1 MINMNKLTG
10 RNFEKPMLRR
20 ERSSDYNLFDPNF
33 KVDVLNWCMKRS
45 SLEDASE
52 ILSNLYISMDK
63 HVSEMKIE
71 KDEKGY
77 IHYLNNIK
85 QEFYDLS
92 HKILYLSGVIH
103 EKKNISSVVLEKWDS
118 KLNYEKLNDIDKLPK
133 IAESKITEESDDNVC
148 KRKCIEDIMSN
159 SIKEMKATYIC
170 QKFLYKLNDNLKDQG
185 YDINEYEDILFANV
199 IEMKCGSECLIFELT
214 QKGVELFNK
223 CKNA

>member
-1 MINMNKLTG
+1 MNISFLDSMKGTIDKID
-10 RNFEKPMLRR
+10 NFTIERFICAHAIMLSF
-20 ERSSDYNLFDPNF
+20 EGIP
-33 KVDVLNWCMKRS
+33 
-45 SLEDASE
+45 A
-52 ILSNLYISMDK
+52 I
-63 HVSEMKIE
+63 
-71 KDEKGY
+71 Y
-77 IHYLNNIK
+77 IHSL
-85 QEFYDLS
+85 L
-92 HKILYLSGVIH
+92 GT
-103 EKKNISSVVLEKWDS
+103 KND
-118 KLNYEKLNDIDKLPK
+118 YEKLNDIDKLPK